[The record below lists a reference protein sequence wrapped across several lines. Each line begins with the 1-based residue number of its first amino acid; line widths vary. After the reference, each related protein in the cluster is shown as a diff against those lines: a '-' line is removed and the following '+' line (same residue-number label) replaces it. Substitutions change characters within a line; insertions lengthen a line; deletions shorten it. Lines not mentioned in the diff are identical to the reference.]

1 MLFPVNDINPTGRHT
16 PMLWV
21 LIALC
26 AACYGLMA
34 FAEQELQGL
43 VFMHLGLVPA
53 AVWQSPVAAGATL
66 LSYQFLHGGLMHLFV
81 NMWSLWIFGD
91 NLEER
96 LGSWR
101 FLGFYLLCGIIA
113 GLVQM
118 AAEPGSAVP
127 VVGASGALSGVMAAY
142 MYLYP
147 RARITV
153 LLFII
158 PVTIPAYL
166 LLAGYFALQVFM
178 SMTSSGGSIAYEA
191 HIGGF
196 VAGLV
201 LVRPF
206 LARRS
211 DG

>member
-1 MLFPVNDINPTGRHT
+1 MLFPVNDINPTGRRT
-16 PMLWV
+16 PVLWLV
-21 LIALC
+21 ISLC
-26 AACYGLMA
+26 VACFGLLVFLGPA
-34 FAEQELQGL
+34 WQGL
-43 VFMHLGLVPA
+43 VFRHLGLVPA
-53 AVWQSPVAAGATL
+53 AVWSAPVVGVWQL
-66 LSYQFLHGGLMHLFV
+66 FSYQFLHAGLLHLFV

-101 FLGFYLLCGIIA
+101 FLGFYLLCGVIA
-113 GLVQM
+113 GLVQLV
-118 AAEPGSAVP
+118 ASPGSAVP

-153 LLFII
+153 LIFIV
-158 PVTIPAYL
+158 PVTIPAL
-166 LLAGYFALQVFM
+166 WLLAGYFALQVFM
-178 SMTSSGGSIAYEA
+178 SMVSSGASIAYEA

-196 VAGLV
+196 VAGLA

-206 LARRS
+206 LARR
-211 DG
+211 G